1 MANQPETVPFHIRTE
16 PFKKDYQ
23 DNILIEIA
31 IYLMKHAKGN
41 FDPENVTLKVNT
53 QRGLYTAWLPQVLV
67 DLLVE
72 MPAPKKFPAHLCTNA
87 TFHFLPWKPEA
98 VRLWMTIAQP
108 ESAPSIPTTIL
119 KITLNNI
126 LNNHGLAIT
135 ELKPNLSKN
144 TDVKCLTGVYYVSL
158 NYNKDLLRDSSD
170 TSTLEDLKHITI
182 KEAHCKVELSNTV
195 THKLDLCTKCYRP
208 LPKDHP
214 AVLNKPTLLDQQ
226 ADEDKTISDERC
238 GFAAGSVG
246 SLAGGYSS
254 SLVRFASMA
263 LKVSIAL
270 EVGARL
276 RFGIARHSWCM
287 AVLMYVRMRPTT
299 KRHTTASTHRAPTRA
314 TRARA
319 RSSEQHGENS
329 IPYARTAP
337 TVTVHA
343 NARTAHAP

>member
-170 TSTLEDLKHITI
+170 TSNLEDLKHITI

-226 ADEDKTISDERC
+226 ADEDKTISDERMRTYINTAMHQEC
-238 GFAAGSVG
+238 RAIPN
-246 SLAGGYSS
+246 
-254 SLVRFASMA
+254 
-263 LKVSIAL
+263 LK
-270 EVGARL
+270 
-276 RFGIARHSWCM
+276 
-287 AVLMYVRMRPTT
+287 
-299 KRHTTASTHRAPTRA
+299 RAPTSNA
-314 TRARA
+314 IDTFKAMLA
-319 RSSEQHGENS
+319 K
-329 IPYARTAP
+329 RTKEEE
-337 TVTVHA
+337 
-343 NARTAHAP
+343 

>member
-182 KEAHCKVELSNTV
+182 KEAHWKVELSNTV
-195 THKLDLCTKCYRP
+195 THKLDLCIKCYRP

-214 AVLNKPTLLDQQ
+214 AVLNKPTLLDHSKPT
-226 ADEDKTISDERC
+226 KTRPSRTSAC
-238 GFAAGSVG
+238 
-246 SLAGGYSS
+246 
-254 SLVRFASMA
+254 
-263 LKVSIAL
+263 
-270 EVGARL
+270 ART
-276 RFGIARHSWCM
+276 ST
-287 AVLMYVRMRPTT
+287 RPCT
-299 KRHTTASTHRAPTRA
+299 KSA
-314 TRARA
+314 A
-319 RSSEQHGENS
+319 RSKATDAPANQRPLSLTKPTNSPQRSQTSPTSVPHGSE
-329 IPYARTAP
+329 T
-337 TVTVHA
+337 
-343 NARTAHAP
+343 